1 MTIKRELSQYYGD
14 SEWGRSAK
22 VTYVDDALG
31 KFYYVTHYQDSKLVK
46 KLAVSTER
54 EAEIIAE
61 DWTLSNPIVV
71 KGEN

>member
-22 VTYVDDALG
+22 VTYIDDALG
-31 KFYYVTHYQDSKLVK
+31 KFYYVTHYQDNKLIK

-71 KGEN
+71 KGEK

>member
-22 VTYVDDALG
+22 VTYVDDQYG
-31 KFYYVTHYQDSKLVK
+31 KFYYVTQFQDNKLVRK
-46 KLAVSTER
+46 IAVRSEL
-54 EAEIIAE
+54 EAEAVAE

>member
-71 KGEN
+71 KGVN

>member
-22 VTYVDDALG
+22 VTYIDDALG
-31 KFYYVTHYQDSKLVK
+31 KFYYVTHYQDSELVK

-71 KGEN
+71 KGDN

>member
-1 MTIKRELSQYYGD
+1 MTIKRELSEFYGD

-31 KFYYVTHYQDSKLVK
+31 KFYYITQFQDSKIVR

>member
-22 VTYVDDALG
+22 VTYIDDALG
-31 KFYYVTHYQDSKLVK
+31 KFYYVTHYQDSKLIK

-71 KGEN
+71 KGDN

>member
-22 VTYVDDALG
+22 VTYIDDALG

>member
-1 MTIKRELSQYYGD
+1 MTIKRELHEYYGD
-14 SEWGRSAK
+14 SEWGRRSK

-31 KFYYVTHYQDSKLVK
+31 KFFYVTQFQDDKLVR

-61 DWTLSNPIVV
+61 DWALGGKDGS
-71 KGEN
+71 E

>member
-22 VTYVDDALG
+22 VTYIDDALG

-71 KGEN
+71 KGDN

>member
-71 KGEN
+71 KGDN